1 MAQAR
6 QLVLTEEQQRDL
18 LDCREHHPKAYMRE
32 KAAAILKVEA
42 SASGAAG
49 RRSRRTLAPS
59 AQTSGPMDDPLL
71 GPGPSRL
78 TGA

>member
-6 QLVLTEEQQRDL
+6 QLVLTDEQERDL
-18 LDCREHHPKAYMRE
+18 LDGREHHPKASRRE
-32 KAAAILKVEA
+32 KAAAILKVAA

-59 AQTSGPMDDPLL
+59 AQTGGSLD
-71 GPGPSRL
+71 
-78 TGA
+78 